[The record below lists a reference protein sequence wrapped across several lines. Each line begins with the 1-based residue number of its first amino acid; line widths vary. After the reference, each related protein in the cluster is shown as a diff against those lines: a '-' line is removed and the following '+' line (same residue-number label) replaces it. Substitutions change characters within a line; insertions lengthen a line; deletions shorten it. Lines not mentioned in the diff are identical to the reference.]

1 MNKKTLYIVI
11 TIVIVV
17 IIAIVI
23 GYFLLKGGGGKS
35 SDSQQHS
42 CSGYKCNNGGS
53 CRLVKGNAEC
63 DCVAG
68 YSGDH
73 CDTYVCDSF
82 ECQNNGTCNVT
93 SSGDAKCD
101 CVAGYSGDH
110 CDTSVC
116 DSFECQ
122 NKGTCNV
129 TSSGDAECDC
139 AAGYKGDHCETA
151 TIPQD
156 VLNFFAKYCPKYKD
170 KPVQLAAIIEAQAS
184 KLGIKIPTSAAE
196 AAADAVK
203 LVPLIRYLK
212 QQCKVDEA

>member
-1 MNKKTLYIVI
+1 MNRKTLYIVI

-23 GYFLLKGGGGKS
+23 GYFLLKGGKS

-53 CRLVKGNAEC
+53 CSLVKGNAEC
-63 DCVAG
+63 DCA
-68 YSGDH
+68 
-73 CDTYVCDSF
+73 
-82 ECQNNGTCNVT
+82 
-93 SSGDAKCD
+93 
-101 CVAGYSGDH
+101 AGYSGDH

-129 TSSGDAECDC
+129 TSSGDAKCDC
-139 AAGYKGDHCETA
+139 SVGYKGDHCEA
-151 TIPQD
+151 PTISQD
-156 VLNFFAKYCPKYKD
+156 VLDFFKKYCPKYKD
-170 KPVQLAAIIEAQAS
+170 DPVELAAIIEAESS
-184 KLGIKIPTSAAE
+184 KLGIKIPTSSAE
-196 AAADAVK
+196 AVADIVK
-203 LVPLIRYLK
+203 LGPLLLYLH